1 MENTLHNAMLGDPD
15 AALRMAALYQSG
27 YLPDPDGQN
36 YTRWRC
42 RADLLAAQ
50 KERRGR
56 NG

>member
-1 MENTLHNAMLGDPD
+1 MENTLHNAILGSSE

-50 KERRGR
+50 EERRGK
-56 NG
+56 NA